1 MLSARWAR
9 LQAVRARARPKCPQ
23 RAPRRRSARHR
34 CSASSEE
41 QLHAETLAR
50 KCASWSAARGR
61 CCRSSCAPGQQS
73 AHPFVLL
80 LAHVAVQRDD
90 ARLGLDVD
98 ADELMDPEPDDPGTG
113 QHGRTGDAPKR
124 VVLLSATVNST
135 KKESER
141 VCTRIPMCMARP
153 RQRVTSCTFV
163 ALKSRRGE
171 VPRNACTWLV
181 L

>member
-1 MLSARWAR
+1 MLKHWRVNVPAGR
-9 LQAVRARARPKCPQ
+9 LLEDDAAVHLVHLGSR
-23 RAPRRRSARHR
+23 
-34 CSASSEE
+34 
-41 QLHAETLAR
+41 
-50 KCASWSAARGR
+50 
-61 CCRSSCAPGQQS
+61 